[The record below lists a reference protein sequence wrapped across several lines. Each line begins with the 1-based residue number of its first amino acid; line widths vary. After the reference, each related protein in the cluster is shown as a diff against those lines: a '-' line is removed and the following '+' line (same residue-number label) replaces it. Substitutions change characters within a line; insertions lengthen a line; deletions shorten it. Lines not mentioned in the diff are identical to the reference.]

1 MQLDAEE
8 GEGWA
13 PPAGIVAS
21 PTSDAKSPFS
31 ERPDSQGSEATDAR
45 AAAEATR
52 EIEE

>member
-1 MQLDAEE
+1 MQLDTEE
-8 GEGWA
+8 GETFV

-21 PTSDAKSPFS
+21 PTSESVPS
-31 ERPDSQGSEATDAR
+31 TDLPAAQDEGISDVR